1 MFPGMEAIRR
11 QDVSETTVGRNVLGR
26 SRPPNDF
33 EVEEISSH
41 MPTGPEQSRAPL
53 NEQLMT
59 RDRRRGR
66 RRRGITVLAM
76 SLAVLLVLGGG
87 FVALKYAAFENSLH
101 RSEVL
106 ANGDTNEDGEPVAP
120 LSEDTNILLM
130 GLDSRLD
137 QQGNELAAEDYDALH
152 SGDAST
158 GGFNSNV
165 LMLLHVPASGE
176 RATIMSI
183 PRDDFVPLEGLS
195 AGPGQAKIKQA
206 YGYGYAEEQQRQVSG
221 GTEGEPEAHQ
231 RSRDAGRTAQIE
243 TVSAF
248 LDVHV
253 DHFIE
258 VTMVAFLDLAR
269 AVAPMTVCLNQ
280 ATEDT
285 YSGADFLAGEQEID
299 AEEAVAFVRQRRD
312 TAHPELNFTDLDR
325 SRRQQAFIASLAHQL
340 KQTSTLTNP
349 AKLQRILDAAESNIA
364 VDSELNIIRF
374 SRQAT
379 SLLGGDTE
387 FVTLPIEGFGTS
399 ASGESI
405 NLVDGDKV
413 RRTVKE
419 LIAGPDSGSGSE
431 ESSPG
436 QAAGP
441 STTAAPSESNAP
453 APASRNPSSP
463 AADPTSADSVSED
476 SRSYDDWHGPL
487 QGGALPCVK

>member
-1 MFPGMEAIRR
+1 
-11 QDVSETTVGRNVLGR
+11 
-26 SRPPNDF
+26 
-33 EVEEISSH
+33 
-41 MPTGPEQSRAPL
+41 
-53 NEQLMT
+53 
-59 RDRRRGR
+59 
-66 RRRGITVLAM
+66 M
-76 SLAVLLVLGGG
+76 SLTVLLVLGGG
-87 FVALKYAAFENSLH
+87 FVALKYVSFENGLH
-101 RSEVL
+101 RSDVL
-106 ANGDTNEDGEPVAP
+106 ADGATDEHGEPMAP

-137 QQGNELAAEDYDALH
+137 QQGNELAAADYQALH

-195 AGPGQAKIKQA
+195 AGPVQAKIKQA
-206 YGYGYAEEQQRQVSG
+206 YGYGFAEEHQRQVG
-221 GTEGEPEAHQ
+221 EGTAGEPEAHQ
-231 RSRDAGRTAQIE
+231 RSRDAGRKAQIE

-280 ATEDT
+280 NTEDT
-285 YSGADFLAGEQEID
+285 YSGADFVAGEQEID

-325 SRRQQAFIASLAHQL
+325 SRRQQAFIASLARQL

-379 SLLGGDTE
+379 SLLGGDTD

-413 RRTVKE
+413 RHTVKE
-419 LIAGPDSGSGSE
+419 LMTGTGTED
-431 ESSPG
+431 SSPG

-441 STTAAPSESNAP
+441 SATAAPSEPSPP
-453 APASRNPSSP
+453 ARTSQRTDSS
-463 AADPTSADSVSED
+463 AADPSAADSANGNN
-476 SRSYDDWHGPL
+476 RSYDDWHGPL
-487 QGGALPCVK
+487 RGGALPCVK